1 MHPDPYFSPSVEKV
15 PKATLDPATAS
26 AALSLRLAAPLCSSP
41 AFRSREAAIFRLA
54 AQVHAMRGW
63 PSSDRPR
70 RRVVTL
76 HPARAG
82 LILSSIATCLSVGI
96 TLFWVIR

>member
-15 PKATLDPATAS
+15 PKVTLDPATAS
-26 AALSLRLAAPLCSSP
+26 AALSLRLAAVALLISWVPVLG
-41 AFRSREAAIFRLA
+41 AALGLA
-54 AQVHAMRGW
+54 AGVQAMRGW

-70 RRVVTL
+70 RREFTL

-82 LILSSIATCLSVGI
+82 LVLSVIATCLSVTI
-96 TLFWVIR
+96 TLSWVIR

>member
-1 MHPDPYFSPSVEKV
+1 MHPDPYFSASVEKV
-15 PKATLDPATAS
+15 SKAKLEPAAAS
-26 AALSLRLAAPLCSSP
+26 AALSLRLASIALLISWVPVLG
-41 AFRSREAAIFRLA
+41 AVFGLA
-54 AQVHAMRGW
+54 AQVHAVRGW

-82 LILSSIATCLSVGI
+82 LVLSSIATCLSVAI
-96 TLFWVIR
+96 TLSWVIR